1 MTLIDTI
8 ILLIV
13 LGGLVIGYRKGLFK
27 QLASIISWVVG
38 ITVTLLLGDEVT
50 KLFLAL
56 NPSAADWPLSGITV
70 KVVALSLFF
79 LLVTLVLRVVARLLK
94 TVVRAVRLG
103 CVDKWGGA
111 ALFVF
116 KYVFLLS
123 IVLNLYY
130 AYNPDA
136 ETFGTK
142 HMLNNKPYEFALDL
156 MPRVL
161 GADKMPSDSLLLYRM
176 AAPDVAECE
185 KQPAE

>member
-79 LLVTLVLRVVARLLK
+79 LLVTLVLGAVAQDRC
-94 TVVRAVRLG
+94 ACG
-103 CVDKWGGA
+103 
-111 ALFVF
+111 
-116 KYVFLLS
+116 
-123 IVLNLYY
+123 
-130 AYNPDA
+130 
-136 ETFGTK
+136 TFG
-142 HMLNNKPYEFALDL
+142 MCGQVGRRSA
-156 MPRVL
+156 VC
-161 GADKMPSDSLLLYRM
+161 
-176 AAPDVAECE
+176 VQVCV
-185 KQPAE
+185 PAEHSPEPVLCL